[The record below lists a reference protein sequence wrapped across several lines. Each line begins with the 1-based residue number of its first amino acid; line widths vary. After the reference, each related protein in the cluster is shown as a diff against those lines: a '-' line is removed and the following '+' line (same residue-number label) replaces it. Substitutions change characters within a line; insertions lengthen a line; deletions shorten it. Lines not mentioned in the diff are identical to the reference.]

1 MKVTLK
7 ILLNV
12 ALVLGL
18 IVLGVVILQAVR
30 PAPRVPDS
38 VQIASQLEEA
48 RTAVESRDILAV
60 TQIVSHKY
68 HEPKASRRT
77 QVRAHAPLSS
87 LLYKLQGS
95 DGVRVT
101 QTAPIITV
109 QGDVATSTSHV
120 RITMPPADRVIYDG
134 DVTIHWARED
144 GTRLWVVPA
153 KVWRAVSAD

>member
-7 ILLNV
+7 ILLSV

-38 VQIASQLEEA
+38 VQIASQLETA
-48 RTAVESRDILAV
+48 RTAVESRDIVAV

-77 QVRAHAPLSS
+77 QVRAHAPAEFSPL
-87 LLYKLQGS
+87 
-95 DGVRVT
+95 
-101 QTAPIITV
+101 
-109 QGDVATSTSHV
+109 
-120 RITMPPADRVIYDG
+120 
-134 DVTIHWARED
+134 
-144 GTRLWVVPA
+144 
-153 KVWRAVSAD
+153 